1 VIYVFDKIMIHHF
14 QIKNSNYQK

>member
-1 VIYVFDKIMIHHF
+1 VTHVLDKITIHHF